1 MSLSMALASLR
12 REAEVFSVS
21 GLPSIVAKVFFVAAP
36 VATPLGLCAV
46 TTQAPSLRYAGISK
60 RKAMYSRSSS
70 LIAFLVLPNIDFLL
84 SSRASTALFFVVSR
98 LSGNDS

>member
-36 VATPLGLCAV
+36 VATPLATFL
-46 TTQAPSLRYAGISK
+46 PKSDSLPVPKETSLTDIA
-60 RKAMYSRSSS
+60 SS
-70 LIAFLVLPNIDFLL
+70 
-84 SSRASTALFFVVSR
+84 
-98 LSGNDS
+98 